1 MTSTVAGICNQYSQY
16 VILTSIANYKK
27 QSSVGHF
34 NDDTHRL
41 PHIMALSQ
49 HTNDM
54 PLCCH
59 SRGHIAQQPAG
70 GPIHSANW
78 GGAPGQH
85 VTTQSPLTALAE
97 SRCFW
102 FSGIQKNE
110 EGTLLRHLSKL
121 SYSGSDLCPYR
132 TGYTQFPVFRNTYKL
147 YVFSA
152 VQQRYA
158 REGMK

>member
-102 FSGIQKNE
+102 FSGIQYFQANFRFPGKQE
-110 EGTLLRHLSKL
+110 WGLTLRHLST
-121 SYSGSDLCPYR
+121 LC
-132 TGYTQFPVFRNTYKL
+132 
-147 YVFSA
+147 YV
-152 VQQRYA
+152 YIYI
-158 REGMK
+158 